1 MQDNPDPIPNTYS
14 TELQELVMKL
24 MTKNPANR
32 PSSAEILKM
41 PYVRER
47 MQQFVENTEM
57 DNILTTGGAMY
68 KKQRPT
74 IRRINTRHD
83 NQVEAKNFH
92 PGQEMSGTTSSVP
105 NATVVNLTPKER
117 MALKKEAEIARR
129 QEELKQAAHGAK
141 QNYNMAT

>member
-1 MQDNPDPIPNTYS
+1 
-14 TELQELVMKL
+14 
-24 MTKNPANR
+24 MTKNPAER

-47 MQQFVENTEM
+47 MQQFVENTEI
-57 DNILTTGGAMY
+57 DNVLTSGAMY

-74 IRRINTRHD
+74 IRRINTRHEKAAAD
-83 NQVEAKNFH
+83 GNNFH
-92 PGQEMSGTTSSVP
+92 PSQDMSNTNSSLP

-129 QEELKQAAHGAK
+129 
-141 QNYNMAT
+141 